1 MNQGQT
7 TCFTQPHSSTSSPV
21 ELLRQILDSSIMSFA
36 KSSRIYVSNRK
47 THQTKQNHNQNISY
61 IFKQKF
67 LFNTQSGSH
76 FSDYFINT
84 FLQLVCLNPI
94 QTRSTGRYSPCR
106 PLHDFIPMLFNRVFH
121 TLYFLWTHQLEY
133 APSDSDS
140 FDLFCQ
146 AYFIGD
152 AIYFTYHFT
161 SEVSQCLLFSHF
173 VILTLC

>member
-1 MNQGQT
+1 MSQT
-7 TCFTQPHSSTSSPV
+7 
-21 ELLRQILDSSIMSFA
+21 EKLI
-36 KSSRIYVSNRK
+36 
-47 THQTKQNHNQNISY
+47 KQNKIITKILVTSLNFNKNSY
-61 IFKQKF
+61 LI
-67 LFNTQSGSH
+67 LSLCSH

-84 FLQLVCLNPI
+84 FLRLVCLNPI

-152 AIYFTYHFT
+152 AIYFTSLYIRSLTMFAFL
-161 SEVSQCLLFSHF
+161 SFCDSNPLLKYKRCTKKGTKVCS
-173 VILTLC
+173 C